1 MSFSNPFQDDIENDA
16 SSNHYK
22 DFPEF
27 ETLSQA
33 IDNNLHNINNSQL
46 VSMRNLLGQYEKL
59 LHSGNDAADS
69 GSSKVPQEILEVST
83 KCTESFKKINNLA
96 KELNDYLTLCED
108 NHEDPDAL
116 RYLRQK
122 EGIHVSL
129 IRSSLQQYRRLQQ
142 RYSALQKQFVT
153 KIPANQIEERT
164 VEEQGAGPQQQSIQI
179 EYEPVNAEELEQ
191 QTLLIEEREREIQ
204 QISQDTQEINDIFSN
219 LQDIIQ
225 EQLFQ
230 IDTIEEN
237 INSYS
242 ADARGASGEL
252 RKAERYQRRSSG
264 RMCCCLIILLSV
276 LGSIIFISI
285 VL

>member
-1 MSFSNPFQDDIENDA
+1 MSFNNPFQDDVENDA
-16 SSNHYK
+16 SSVHYK

-27 ETLSQA
+27 ETILKA
-33 IDNNLHNINNSQL
+33 IDNNLHNINNNQL
-46 VSMRNLLGQYEKL
+46 TSMRNLLWQYEKL
-59 LHSGNDAADS
+59 LRNEDAALKSDEA
-69 GSSKVPQEILEVST
+69 KVPQQILEISA
-83 KCTESFKKINNLA
+83 KCTESFKNLNKSA
-96 KELNDYLTLCED
+96 KELNDYLTQCE
-108 NHEDPDAL
+108 NEHEDPDAVS
-116 RYLRQK
+116 YLRQK

-129 IRSSLQQYRRLQQ
+129 IKSSLQQYRRLKQK
-142 RYSALQKQFVT
+142 YSALQKLYMNRVAVSQD
-153 KIPANQIEERT
+153 EERGAE
-164 VEEQGAGPQQQSIQI
+164 VESTGPQQQSIQI
-179 EYEPVNAEELEQ
+179 EYEPINAEELEQ

-252 RKAERYQRRSSG
+252 RKAERYQRATSG
-264 RMCCCLIILLSV
+264 RMCCCLIILLCV
-276 LGSIIFISI
+276 LGSIILISI
-285 VL
+285 IV